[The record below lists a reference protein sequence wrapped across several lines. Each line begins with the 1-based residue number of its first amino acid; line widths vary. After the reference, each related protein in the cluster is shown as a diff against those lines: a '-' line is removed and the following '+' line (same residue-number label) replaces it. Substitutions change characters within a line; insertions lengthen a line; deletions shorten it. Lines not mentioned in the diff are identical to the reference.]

1 MSFVNLA
8 RTALAVTLFV
18 LFVVL
23 IAGPGLWLIL
33 LSCRIRRSSPS
44 MRRKRASA
52 WQVRCCRIGFG
63 FVAAVMGVR
72 ADFRLPAGKGPFLVI
87 ANHRSSFDL
96 LLVSALLARMGE
108 NDVRWIAKRQA
119 FSYPIIGTFCME
131 TGCAPVV
138 RDGRPMDMLSV
149 RRAAK
154 RAVAEAGNIVIFPEG
169 TRFTGSRDGSGYAQV
184 LPPKTGGFTLLKEML
199 TGHRILSVTIDWEG
213 GIVSKTIFDA
223 AAYAGRRVVVEAEV
237 ADVPAS
243 LPPAAW
249 LEAEWA
255 AKDRRLSGKEA

>member
-1 MSFVNLA
+1 VNPA

-33 LSCRIRRSSPS
+33 LLCRIRRSSPRI
-44 MRRKRASA
+44 RRKKASA

-72 ADFRLPAGKGPFLVI
+72 ADFRLPVGKGPFLVI
-87 ANHRSSFDL
+87 VNHRSSFDL
-96 LLVSALLARMGE
+96 LLVSVLLARMGE
-108 NDVRWIAKRQA
+108 N
-119 FSYPIIGTFCME
+119 
-131 TGCAPVV
+131 
-138 RDGRPMDMLSV
+138 DGRPMDMLSV

-154 RAVAEAGNIVIFPEG
+154 RAVAEGGNIVIFPEG
-169 TRFTGSRDGSGYAQV
+169 TRFTGSRNGSGYAQV

-213 GIVSKTIFDA
+213 GVVSKTIFDA